1 MTNVPVLVDDP
12 WQVLRRVTPARI
24 GLGRAGGSLPTAPM
38 LEFQLAHAQARD
50 AVHLPLEADGLAHA
64 LREDGHVV
72 VVARSAAATRE
83 VYLRRPDLG
92 RRLDDDSRQCLRL
105 LAGEAFDAVFVV
117 GDGLSPL
124 AVHRHAR
131 PVLTLAAEALRARG
145 WRVGPVVVVHQAR
158 VALADEAGEVLGAR
172 QVAILLGERPGL
184 SSPDS
189 LGIYLTHRPRSG
201 CTDAQRNCISNV
213 RPEGLSYVRAA
224 HTLVWLML
232 EAARRGGTGIA
243 LKDDSAAVAPLVD
256 ERSRAWV
263 TLSGVVDQ
271 A

>member
-1 MTNVPVLVDDP
+1 MTHVPVLAGDP
-12 WQVLRRVTPARI
+12 WQVLRRFTPARI
-24 GLGRAGGSLPTAPM
+24 GLGRAGGSLPTAPL

-50 AVHLPLEADGLAHA
+50 AVHLPFDADGLAHT
-64 LREDGHVV
+64 LREDGHDV

-83 VYLRRPDLG
+83 EYLRRPDLG
-92 RRLDDDSRQCLRL
+92 RRLDDESRERLR
-105 LAGEAFDAVFVV
+105 AFSGEAFDAVFVV

-131 PVLTLAAEALRARG
+131 PVLALATEALRAHG
-145 WRVGPVVVVHQAR
+145 WRLGPVVIARQAR

-201 CTDAQRNCISNV
+201 CTDAERNCISNV
-213 RPEGLSYVRAA
+213 RPEGLPCVRAA

-232 EAARRGGTGIA
+232 EAARRGGTGVA

-256 ERSRAWV
+256 ERGRAWV
-263 TLSGVVDQ
+263 GLSRADDQ